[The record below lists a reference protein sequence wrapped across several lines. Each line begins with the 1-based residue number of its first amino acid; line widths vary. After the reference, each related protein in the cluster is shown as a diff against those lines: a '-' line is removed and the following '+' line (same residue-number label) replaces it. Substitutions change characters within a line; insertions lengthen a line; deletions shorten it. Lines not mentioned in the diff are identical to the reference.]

1 MADDSREIVIPY
13 QPRAQFQAFHD
24 RTQRWAVLV
33 AHRRAGKTVACVNE
47 LQRAALLCRR
57 ERPRFAYIAPLLKQA
72 KTLAWDYLLHYSAPI
87 PGIEVNHSELR
98 VDYPN
103 GGQVRLW
110 GADNPD
116 AMRGVYLDGVVMDEP
131 AQMHP
136 RMWSEIL
143 RPALSDRHGWAVWI
157 GTPKGKNDFWKIWD
171 QAKNGFEQP
180 DGTRKIDPNWMAVM
194 LRASD
199 TGLLDPA
206 ELADARKSM
215 SQDEY
220 DQEYECSFDAAI
232 QGAYYGILMR
242 EAEEAKRITRVP
254 HSPDLQVYTAWDL
267 GIGDQTV
274 IWFAQLTGAEVRII
288 DCYAASGVGLDHY
301 TKILKEG
308 HRAHYQYAEHILPHD
323 AMVADLST
331 GKSRVQV
338 LGNLG
343 ISPRVLEREGNVDDG
358 INTVR
363 MMLPRC
369 WFDAERCAT
378 GIEALKQYRCEFDED
393 RKVFKNRPLHDWTS
407 DYADAFRYLARGLP
421 GFETPRKP
429 KQRYG
434 WGGGGETSWMS
445 S

>member
-1 MADDSREIVIPY
+1 MADGSSEIVIPY

-24 RTQRWAVLV
+24 RTQRWACIV
-33 AHRRAGKTVACVNE
+33 AHRRAGKTVACLNE
-47 LQRAALLCRR
+47 LQRAALLCPR
-57 ERPRFAYIAPLLKQA
+57 ERPRFAYISPYLKQSKA
-72 KTLAWDYLLHYSAPI
+72 VAWDYMLHYSAPI
-87 PGIEVNHSELR
+87 PGIEVNHSELK
-98 VDYPN
+98 VTYPN
-103 GGQVRLW
+103 GGQVRLY
-110 GADNPD
+110 GADNAD
-116 AMRGVYLDGVVMDEP
+116 GMRGLYFDGVVLDEP
-131 AQMHP
+131 ADFDP
-136 RMWSEIL
+136 RVWPEIL
-143 RPALSDRHGWAVWI
+143 RPALSDRLGWAVFI
-157 GTPKGKNDFWKIWD
+157 GTPKGH
-171 QAKNGFEQP
+171 NGFYEIREIARTDP
-180 DGTRKIDPNWMAVM
+180 DWLHIELK
-194 LRASD
+194 ASE
-199 TGLLDPA
+199 TGLLPTD
-206 ELADARKSM
+206 ELAAARKLM
-215 SQDEY
+215 TE
-220 DQEYECSFDAAI
+220 DQYNQEFECSFDAAI
-232 QGAYYGILMR
+232 VGAYYGILMR

-434 WGGGGETSWMS
+434 WGGGGDESWMS
-445 S
+445 A

>member
-1 MADDSREIVIPY
+1 LSPTVD
-13 QPRAQFQAFHD
+13 
-24 RTQRWAVLV
+24 
-33 AHRRAGKTVACVNE
+33 RAGKTVACLNE
-47 LQRAALLCRR
+47 LQKSALLCDK
-57 ERPRFAYIAPLLKQA
+57 ERPRFAYISPYLKQSKA
-72 KTLAWDYLLHYSAPI
+72 VAWDYMLHYSAPI
-87 PGIEVNHSELR
+87 PGIEVNHSELK
-98 VDYPN
+98 VTYPN
-103 GGQVRLW
+103 GGQVRLY
-110 GADNPD
+110 GADNAD
-116 AMRGVYLDGVVMDEP
+116 GMRGLYFDGVVLDEP
-131 AQMHP
+131 ADFDP
-136 RMWSEIL
+136 RVWPEIL
-143 RPALSDRHGWAVWI
+143 RPALSDRLGWAVFI
-157 GTPKGKNDFWKIWD
+157 GTPKGH
-171 QAKNGFEQP
+171 NGFYEIREIARTDP
-180 DGTRKIDPNWMAVM
+180 DWLHIELK
-194 LRASD
+194 ASE
-199 TGLLDPA
+199 TGLLPTD
-206 ELADARKSM
+206 ELAAARKLM
-215 SQDEY
+215 TE
-220 DQEYECSFDAAI
+220 DQYNQEFECSFDAAI
-232 QGAYYGILMR
+232 VGAYYGILMR

-274 IWFAQLTGAEVRII
+274 IWFAQITGAEVRII

-369 WFDAERCAT
+369 WFDAEKCAT

-434 WGGGGETSWMS
+434 WGGSGETSWMS

>member
-24 RTQRWAVLV
+24 RTQRWACIV
-33 AHRRAGKTVACVNE
+33 AHRRAGKTVACLNE
-47 LQRAALLCRR
+47 LQRAALLCPR
-57 ERPRFAYIAPLLKQA
+57 ERPRFAYIAPYLKQA
-72 KTLAWDYLLHYSAPI
+72 KSVAWDYMLHYSAPI
-87 PGIEVNHSELR
+87 PGIEVNHSELK
-98 VDYPN
+98 VTYPN
-103 GGQVRLW
+103 GGQVRLY
-110 GADNPD
+110 GADNAD
-116 AMRGVYLDGVVMDEP
+116 GMRGLYFDGVVLDEP
-131 AQMHP
+131 ADFDP
-136 RMWSEIL
+136 RVWPEIL
-143 RPALSDRHGWAVWI
+143 RPALSDRLGWAVFI
-157 GTPKGKNDFWKIWD
+157 GTPKGH
-171 QAKNGFEQP
+171 NGFYEIREIARTDP
-180 DGTRKIDPNWMAVM
+180 DWLHIELK
-194 LRASD
+194 ASE
-199 TGLLDPA
+199 TGLLPA
-206 ELADARKSM
+206 DELAAARKLM
-215 SQDEY
+215 TE
-220 DQEYECSFDAAI
+220 DQYNQEFECSFDAAI
-232 QGAYYGILMR
+232 VGAYYGILMR

-323 AMVADLST
+323 AIVADLST

-343 ISPRVLEREGNVDDG
+343 ISPRVLEREGNIDDG

-369 WFDAERCAT
+369 WFDAEKCAT

-445 S
+445 A

>member
-1 MADDSREIVIPY
+1 LSPTVD
-13 QPRAQFQAFHD
+13 
-24 RTQRWAVLV
+24 
-33 AHRRAGKTVACVNE
+33 RAGKTVACLNE
-47 LQRAALLCRR
+47 LQKSALLCDK
-57 ERPRFAYIAPLLKQA
+57 ERPRFAYISPYLKQSKA
-72 KTLAWDYLLHYSAPI
+72 VAWDYMLHYSAPI
-87 PGIEVNHSELR
+87 PGIEVNHSELK
-98 VDYPN
+98 VTYPN
-103 GGQVRLW
+103 GGQVRLY
-110 GADNPD
+110 GADNAD
-116 AMRGVYLDGVVMDEP
+116 GMRGLYFDGVVLDEP
-131 AQMHP
+131 ADFDP
-136 RMWSEIL
+136 RVWPEIL
-143 RPALSDRHGWAVWI
+143 RPALSDRLGWAVFI
-157 GTPKGKNDFWKIWD
+157 GTPKGH
-171 QAKNGFEQP
+171 NGFYEIREIARTDP
-180 DGTRKIDPNWMAVM
+180 DWLHIELK
-194 LRASD
+194 ASE
-199 TGLLDPA
+199 TGLLPTD
-206 ELADARKSM
+206 ELAAARKLM
-215 SQDEY
+215 TE
-220 DQEYECSFDAAI
+220 DQYNQEFECSFDAAI
-232 QGAYYGILMR
+232 VGAYYGILMR

-274 IWFAQLTGAEVRII
+274 IWFAQITGAEVRII

-434 WGGGGETSWMS
+434 WGGSGETSWMS

>member
-24 RTQRWAVLV
+24 RTQRWACIV
-33 AHRRAGKTVACVNE
+33 AHRRAGKTVACLNE
-47 LQRAALLCRR
+47 LQRAALLCPR
-57 ERPRFAYIAPLLKQA
+57 ERPRFAYIAPYLKQA
-72 KTLAWDYLLHYSAPI
+72 KSVAWDYMLHYSAPI
-87 PGIEVNHSELR
+87 PGIEVNHSELK
-98 VDYPN
+98 VTYPN
-103 GGQVRLW
+103 GGQVRLY
-110 GADNPD
+110 GADNAD
-116 AMRGVYLDGVVMDEP
+116 GMRGLYFDGVVLDEP
-131 AQMHP
+131 ADFDP
-136 RMWSEIL
+136 RVWPEIL
-143 RPALSDRHGWAVWI
+143 RPALSDRLGWAVFI
-157 GTPKGKNDFWKIWD
+157 GTPKGH
-171 QAKNGFEQP
+171 NGFYEIREIARTDP
-180 DGTRKIDPNWMAVM
+180 DWLHIELK
-194 LRASD
+194 ASE
-199 TGLLDPA
+199 TGLLPA
-206 ELADARKSM
+206 DELAAARKLM
-215 SQDEY
+215 TE
-220 DQEYECSFDAAI
+220 DQYNQEFECSFDAAI
-232 QGAYYGILMR
+232 VGAYYGILMR

-369 WFDAERCAT
+369 WFDAEKCAV

-445 S
+445 A

>member
-1 MADDSREIVIPY
+1 MADGSSEIVIPY

-24 RTQRWAVLV
+24 RTQRWACIV
-33 AHRRAGKTVACVNE
+33 AHRRAGKTVACLNE
-47 LQRAALLCRR
+47 LQRAALLCPR
-57 ERPRFAYIAPLLKQA
+57 ERPRFAYIAPYLKQA
-72 KTLAWDYLLHYSAPI
+72 KSVAWDYMLHYSAPI
-87 PGIEVNHSELR
+87 PGIEVNHSELK
-98 VDYPN
+98 VTYPN
-103 GGQVRLW
+103 GGQVRLY
-110 GADNPD
+110 GADNAD
-116 AMRGVYLDGVVMDEP
+116 GMRGLYFDGVVLDEP
-131 AQMHP
+131 ADFDP
-136 RMWSEIL
+136 RVWPEIL
-143 RPALSDRHGWAVWI
+143 RPALSDRLGWAVFI
-157 GTPKGKNDFWKIWD
+157 GTPKGH
-171 QAKNGFEQP
+171 NGFYEIREIARTDP
-180 DGTRKIDPNWMAVM
+180 DWLHIELK
-194 LRASD
+194 ASE
-199 TGLLDPA
+199 TGLLPTD
-206 ELADARKSM
+206 ELAAARKLM
-215 SQDEY
+215 TE
-220 DQEYECSFDAAI
+220 DQYNQEFECSFDAAI
-232 QGAYYGILMR
+232 VGAYYGILMR

-369 WFDAERCAT
+369 WFDAEKCAT

-445 S
+445 A

>member
-24 RTQRWAVLV
+24 RTQRWACIV
-33 AHRRAGKTVACVNE
+33 AHRRAGKTVACLNE
-47 LQRAALLCRR
+47 LQRAALLCPR
-57 ERPRFAYIAPLLKQA
+57 ERPRFAYIAPYLKQA
-72 KTLAWDYLLHYSAPI
+72 KSVAWDYMLHYSAPI
-87 PGIEVNHSELR
+87 PGIEVNHSELK
-98 VDYPN
+98 VTYPN
-103 GGQVRLW
+103 GGQVRLY
-110 GADNPD
+110 GADNAD
-116 AMRGVYLDGVVMDEP
+116 GMRGLYFDGVVLDEP
-131 AQMHP
+131 ADFDP
-136 RMWSEIL
+136 RVWPEIL
-143 RPALSDRHGWAVWI
+143 RPALSDRLGWAVFI
-157 GTPKGKNDFWKIWD
+157 GTPKGH
-171 QAKNGFEQP
+171 NGFYDIREIARTDP
-180 DGTRKIDPNWMAVM
+180 DWLHIELK
-194 LRASD
+194 ASE
-199 TGLLDPA
+199 TGLLPA
-206 ELADARKSM
+206 DELAAARKLM
-215 SQDEY
+215 TE
-220 DQEYECSFDAAI
+220 DQYNQEFECSFDAAI
-232 QGAYYGILMR
+232 VGAYYGILMR

-323 AMVADLST
+323 AIVADLST

-343 ISPRVLEREGNVDDG
+343 ISPRVLEREGNIDDG

-369 WFDAERCAT
+369 WFDAEKCAT

-445 S
+445 A

>member
-24 RTQRWAVLV
+24 RTQRWACIV
-33 AHRRAGKTVACVNE
+33 AHRRAGKTVACLNE
-47 LQRAALLCRR
+47 LQRAALLCPR
-57 ERPRFAYIAPLLKQA
+57 ERPRFAYIAPYLKQA
-72 KTLAWDYLLHYSAPI
+72 KSVAWDYMLHYSAPI
-87 PGIEVNHSELR
+87 PGIEVNHSELK
-98 VDYPN
+98 VTYPN
-103 GGQVRLW
+103 GGQVRLY
-110 GADNPD
+110 GADNAD
-116 AMRGVYLDGVVMDEP
+116 GMRGLYFDGVVLDEP
-131 AQMHP
+131 ADFDP
-136 RMWSEIL
+136 RVWPEIL
-143 RPALSDRHGWAVWI
+143 RPALSDRLGWAVFI
-157 GTPKGKNDFWKIWD
+157 GTPKGH
-171 QAKNGFEQP
+171 NGFYEIREIARTDP
-180 DGTRKIDPNWMAVM
+180 DWLHIELK
-194 LRASD
+194 ASE
-199 TGLLDPA
+199 TGLLPA
-206 ELADARKSM
+206 DELAAARKLM
-215 SQDEY
+215 TE
-220 DQEYECSFDAAI
+220 DQYNQEFECSFDAAI
-232 QGAYYGILMR
+232 VGAYYGILMR
-242 EAEEAKRITRVP
+242 EAEEEQRITRVP

-445 S
+445 A

>member
-24 RTQRWAVLV
+24 RTQRWACIV
-33 AHRRAGKTVACVNE
+33 AHRRAGKTVACLNE
-47 LQRAALLCRR
+47 LQRAALLCPR
-57 ERPRFAYIAPLLKQA
+57 ERPRFAYIAPYLKQA
-72 KTLAWDYLLHYSAPI
+72 KSVAWDYMLHYSAPI
-87 PGIEVNHSELR
+87 PGIEVNHSELK
-98 VDYPN
+98 VTYPN
-103 GGQVRLW
+103 GGQVRLY
-110 GADNPD
+110 GADNAD
-116 AMRGVYLDGVVMDEP
+116 GMRGLYFDGVVLDEP
-131 AQMHP
+131 ADFDP
-136 RMWSEIL
+136 RVWPEIL
-143 RPALSDRHGWAVWI
+143 RPALSDRLGWAVFI
-157 GTPKGKNDFWKIWD
+157 GTPKGH
-171 QAKNGFEQP
+171 NGFYEIREIARTDP
-180 DGTRKIDPNWMAVM
+180 DWLHIELK
-194 LRASD
+194 ASE
-199 TGLLDPA
+199 TGLLPA
-206 ELADARKSM
+206 DELAAARKLM
-215 SQDEY
+215 TE
-220 DQEYECSFDAAI
+220 DQYNQEFECSFDAAI
-232 QGAYYGILMR
+232 VGAYYGILMR

-369 WFDAERCAT
+369 WFDAEKCAT

-445 S
+445 A

>member
-1 MADDSREIVIPY
+1 MTEQRIVIPY
-13 QPRAQFQAFHD
+13 KPREQFKAFHARNKRFWVEVD
-24 RTQRWAVLV
+24 
-33 AHRRAGKTVACVNE
+33 HRRAGKTVACVNE
-47 LQRAALLCRR
+47 LQKCALLCEK
-57 ERPRFAYIAPLLKQA
+57 ERPRFSYVAPFLKQA
-72 KTLAWDYLLHYSAPI
+72 KSVVWDYLLYYSAPI
-87 PGIEVNHSELR
+87 PGIEVNHSELK
-98 VDYPN
+98 VTYPN

-110 GADNPD
+110 GADNAD
-116 AMRGVYLDGVVMDEP
+116 AMRGIYHDGVVMDEP
-131 AQMHP
+131 ADFNP
-136 RMWSEIL
+136 RVWPEII
-143 RPALSDRHGWAVWI
+143 RPALVDRMGWAVFI
-157 GTPKGKNDFWKIWD
+157 GTPKGHNAFWEIYD
-171 QAKNGFEQP
+171 GAKNGWPLP
-180 DGTRKIDPNWMAVM
+180 DGTRFQDPDWGCRM
-194 LRASD
+194 LKASE
-199 TGLLDPA
+199 TGLIPEA
-206 ELADARKSM
+206 ELAAARRTLSP
-215 SQDEY
+215 
-220 DQEYECSFDAAI
+220 DQYEQEFECSFDAAI
-232 QGAYYGILMR
+232 QGAYYGVQMR
-242 EAEEAKRITRVP
+242 EAEEEQRITSVP
-254 HSPDLQVYTAWDL
+254 HSRELTVYTAWDL

-445 S
+445 A

>member
-24 RTQRWAVLV
+24 RTQRWACIV
-33 AHRRAGKTVACVNE
+33 AHRRAGKTVACLNE
-47 LQRAALLCRR
+47 LQRAALLCPR
-57 ERPRFAYIAPLLKQA
+57 ERPRFAYIAPYLKQA
-72 KTLAWDYLLHYSAPI
+72 KSVAWDYMLHYSAPI
-87 PGIEVNHSELR
+87 PGIEVNHSELK
-98 VDYPN
+98 VTYPN
-103 GGQVRLW
+103 GGQVRLY
-110 GADNPD
+110 GADNAD
-116 AMRGVYLDGVVMDEP
+116 GMRGLYFDGVVLDEP
-131 AQMHP
+131 ADFDP
-136 RMWSEIL
+136 RVWPEIL
-143 RPALSDRHGWAVWI
+143 RPALSDRLGWAVFI
-157 GTPKGKNDFWKIWD
+157 GTPKGH
-171 QAKNGFEQP
+171 NGFYDIREIARTDP
-180 DGTRKIDPNWMAVM
+180 DWLHIELK
-194 LRASD
+194 ASE
-199 TGLLDPA
+199 TGLLPA
-206 ELADARKSM
+206 DELAAARKLM
-215 SQDEY
+215 TE
-220 DQEYECSFDAAI
+220 DQYNQEFECSFDAAI
-232 QGAYYGILMR
+232 VGAYYGILMR

-338 LGNLG
+338 LGSLG

-369 WFDAERCAT
+369 WFDAEKCAV

-445 S
+445 A